1 MKRIII
7 EIKAVSS
14 DLSGLRKKLDELN
27 AEYKGVDHQI
37 DTYFQ
42 VKEGRL
48 KCRQGNIENTL
59 IYYKRANQAGPKLS
73 NVNLYK
79 PGQNPSDLVDL
90 LREAL
95 GIKVIVDKKRH
106 ILFVGN
112 VKFHLDEVKG
122 LGTFV
127 EIEAI
132 ESESFDTREKLL
144 EQCEHYMKYLGI
156 RQEDLITHSY
166 SDLLIK
172 ESI

>member
-73 NVNLYK
+73 NVVLT
-79 PGQNPSDLVDL
+79 G
-90 LREAL
+90 
-95 GIKVIVDKKRH
+95 
-106 ILFVGN
+106 
-112 VKFHLDEVKG
+112 
-122 LGTFV
+122 
-127 EIEAI
+127 
-132 ESESFDTREKLL
+132 KL
-144 EQCEHYMKYLGI
+144 
-156 RQEDLITHSY
+156 
-166 SDLLIK
+166 
-172 ESI
+172 